1 MNDVDETVTTT
12 PPSPQPADITAAP
25 DEGPGSLGEAETP
38 AETPAESRAETS
50 AESPAEFGSSEPVAA
65 APALSDADV
74 AAQLEALLVVSDG
87 PLMVS
92 TLVGAIGIDE
102 VRIGHVLGGLAAQYV
117 EQERGFRLRDT
128 AAGWALFAAPEHH
141 EVVRRAVVDQ
151 QPARLS
157 AAALETLAVVAYRQ
171 PVTRGQVAAIRGVGV
186 DAVMRTLLTRGLV
199 DEQGADPSTGAI
211 LYRTTTEFL
220 NRLGIRSID
229 DLPDLGPY
237 MPDVESSHDV
247 EDLPST

>member
-1 MNDVDETVTTT
+1 MNDVDEAEEEVATT
-12 PPSPQPADITAAP
+12 PASFEPADIMAASITPAGSTPAGITTEPLPDTAADP
-25 DEGPGSLGEAETP
+25 VAGPGEGNPE
-38 AETPAESRAETS
+38 
-50 AESPAEFGSSEPVAA
+50 
-65 APALSDADV
+65 LSDAEL

-87 PLMVS
+87 PLLMS
-92 TLVGAIGIDE
+92 TLVQATGVDDARVGQAL
-102 VRIGHVLGGLAAQYV
+102 VGLRTQYDD
-117 EQERGFRLRDT
+117 QGRGFRLRDT

-141 EVVRRAVVDQ
+141 DVVRRAVVDQ

-199 DEQGADPSTGAI
+199 DEQGADSSTGAI

-220 NRLGIRSID
+220 NRLGIRSLD
-229 DLPDLGPY
+229 ELPDLGPY
-237 MPDVESSHDV
+237 MPDVESSHDS